1 MSITSLF
8 KPELLSPAGTLKSMR
23 YAFAYG
29 ADAVYAGQPRY
40 SLRVRNNEFDHEHLA
55 LGINEA
61 HAQGKRFYVVVN
73 IAPHNAKL
81 KTFLKDIEP
90 VIAMGPDA
98 LIMSDPGLIMLVRQ
112 AFPQM
117 PIHLSVQA
125 NAVNWASVKFW
136 ESQGLSR
143 VILSRE
149 LSLEEIEEIR
159 QHVPGMELEVFVHGA
174 LCMAYSGRC
183 LLSGYINR
191 RDPNQGTCT
200 NACRWEYKAHL
211 GKEDALGAIVQHH
224 DPIAL
229 NVPEPT
235 LGSGTPTDEVFLLEE
250 AGRPGELMEAY
261 EDEHG
266 TYIMN
271 SKDLRAVH
279 HVERLARMGVHS
291 LKIEGRTK
299 SHYYVARTAQV
310 YRKAIGDA
318 AAGRPFD
325 KSLMDTLESLAHRGY
340 TEGFLRRHVHD
351 EYQNYN
357 QGYSVSER
365 QQFVGELTGERRN
378 GLAEVIVKNRFDLG
392 DSIEVMTPNGNLN
405 LSVEAMENARGIR
418 LETTPGSSHT
428 VYLAVPEGIDL
439 AYGLL
444 MRNLEAGTTTRNPQ
458 FR

>member
-1 MSITSLF
+1 MSITHFF

-81 KTFLKDIEP
+81 RTFLKDIEP

-159 QHVPGMELEVFVHGA
+159 QQVPGIELEVFVHGA

-279 HVERLARMGVHS
+279 HVERLAKIGVHS
-291 LKIEGRTK
+291 VKIEGRTK

-310 YRKAIGDA
+310 YRKAIDDTV
-318 AAGRPFD
+318 AGRPFD

-392 DSIEVMTPNGNLN
+392 DSIEVMTPK
-405 LSVEAMENARGIR
+405 
-418 LETTPGSSHT
+418 
-428 VYLAVPEGIDL
+428 EGL
-439 AYGLL
+439 K
-444 MRNLEAGTTTRNPQ
+444 
-458 FR
+458 